1 VTPHSIEP
9 HATAPPVLA
18 THDHELAQ
26 ALRAIEDIGRW
37 AIAIDTKSTLV
48 AAMASTVVVG
58 LLSQADLIHHTW
70 QQGAS
75 GAPLPVFLLAA
86 SLAALAAALA
96 ELAAASLP
104 RLDAFTQSRFSYPW
118 LAANDLDTAATPP
131 HAPSRDAW
139 QHARL
144 LARLNVRKLRHLR
157 RAVVTATAAAALF
170 VAWFIAL
177 AGSTTT

>member
-1 VTPHSIEP
+1 MSPHNREP
-9 HATAPPVLA
+9 HATAPP
-18 THDHELAQ
+18 TPPPHDHELTQ

-37 AIAIDTKSTLV
+37 AVAIDTKSTLV

-58 LLSQADLIHHTW
+58 LLSQADLIHYTW
-70 QQGAS
+70 DRS
-75 GAPLPVFLLAA
+75 VLGAPLPASLLAA
-86 SLAALAAALA
+86 SLAALAAALT
-96 ELAAASLP
+96 ELAAAIFP

-118 LAANDLDTAATPP
+118 LAVNDLDTAATPP

-157 RAVVTATAAAALF
+157 WAICMTTAAAVLF
-170 VAWFIAL
+170 IAWFIAL
-177 AGSTTT
+177 ACSTTT